1 MADLSKKLAKASPTA
16 TPKKKVADTFTTATD
31 KPTRTTVYLPAGLA
45 KRLKHAAIEEESSVS
60 AILADLAENWL
71 EKKGT

>member
-16 TPKKKVADTFTTATD
+16 APKKKVADIFTTATD

-45 KRLKHAAIEEESSVS
+45 KSVKHAALEEESSVS
-60 AILADLAENWL
+60 AILTDLAEDWL
-71 EKKGT
+71 EEKGV